1 MLPRPKVKRIR
12 RRRAL
17 ASVARSCHAGIVTAL
32 FRFECTQPWLV
43 ARFAAP
49 QRMLSWSLNRPGFVD
64 ADRVAWLEVRDADL
78 PLGRDPRA
86 LLETRLAAAGHAGA
100 VGLMTARD
108 VRRHACVAATVE
120 DVVATAL
127 ATVGLT
133 NGVAFARD
141 GWVVAPGA
149 AAPVGTINLLV
160 ALSCRIA
167 DAALIEAVA
176 IAATART
183 AALLAAGGVIAATGT
198 DCIVLACPLA
208 GPAAPHAGLHTA
220 VGRALAAAV
229 HGAIAAARAEWDAEF
244 R

>member
-1 MLPRPKVKRIR
+1 M
-12 RRRAL
+12 
-17 ASVARSCHAGIVTAL
+17 TAL

-43 ARFAAP
+43 ARFATP
-49 QRMLSWSLNRPGFVD
+49 QRMLSWSLNRPGFVT

-108 VRRHACVAATVE
+108 VRRHACAEAVAENVVAA
-120 DVVATAL
+120 AL

-141 GWVVAPGA
+141 GHVLAPGA
-149 AAPVGTINLLV
+149 APSVGTINLLV
-160 ALSCRIA
+160 ALSCPIA
-167 DAALIEAVA
+167 DPALIEAVA
-176 IAATART
+176 VAATART
-183 AALLAAGGVIAATGT
+183 AALLAAGGRVAATGT
-198 DCIVLACPLA
+198 DCIVLACPVA
-208 GPAAPHAGLHTA
+208 GPPAPHAGLHTPT
-220 VGRALAAAV
+220 GRALAAAV
-229 HGAIAAARAEWDAEF
+229 HAAIAAARAEWETEF